1 MAGTAASWAKT
12 RAEEHEYRHY
22 SWLED
27 YLERLEGKEAYRGFQ
42 DCYLGLEQGSDPWHG
57 EDSIQML
64 RATQY
69 LVESLTD
76 DGVPFDRNRYQP
88 ALTSAG
94 DAQDREAYLQALMTC
109 AEAARGAYIAYW
121 GLRPFTSV
129 WGVGEYNG

>member
-1 MAGTAASWAKT
+1 MAGTAAWAKT
-12 RAEEHEYRHY
+12 HAEEHEYRHY

-69 LVESLTD
+69 LVESLTG
-76 DGVPFDRNRYQP
+76 DGVPFDRKHYQP
-88 ALTSAG
+88 AIVRAR
-94 DAQDREAYLQALMTC
+94 DAQDWDAYLYALMMY
-109 AEAARGAYIAYW
+109 AEAARVAYIDYS
-121 GLRPFTSV
+121 GLLS
-129 WGVGEYNG
+129 